1 MLNSYNTLV
10 FYFLIQ
16 QYCKFEFHLTFNL
29 GQNKI
34 HESIGIAEELGIIQR
49 TIRKFSNLKTLSFIS
64 LKLEIISY
72 ECISWVIKSLKIDDM
87 TPSEKAIQSRVKEAF
102 ALRIQT

>member
-1 MLNSYNTLV
+1 MLTDEQV
-10 FYFLIQ
+10 FIETIKKSLNF
-16 QYCKFEFHLTFNL
+16 TS
-29 GQNKI
+29 QNKI